1 MNLKL
6 LFLASISA
14 LTVQA
19 TTWHVGA
26 TQTYTAMSQ
35 IKPLVQNNDTILI
48 DSGVYLNDPVKWDK
62 KNLYFKGV
70 GASKPIMRWNAGDI
84 SNGKGIWVFELVGLS
99 DNPKIENI
107 VFDGAR
113 VSDGDGGNGA
123 GIRFQAKD
131 ITIKN
136 CVFMNCQNGILEGNG
151 SVNNSNVIITDSE
164 FDNNGYEVI
173 GNATHSGY
181 EHHMYIS
188 ASADTFWLQNC
199 YIHNPRGEANSVKT
213 RAQRSFILYNKITE
227 ENGQGSWEINIAQ
240 GGLSIIMGNIIV
252 QGPNSINHGMIS
264 YDAASNAIQD
274 FYFINNT
281 VINKY
286 VGNNKYF
293 NISPT
298 SGINTFKVYNNVFA
312 SNSGSSNT
320 FMAGTVPALD
330 SLKNW
335 QAANYSTVGF
345 QNPNTD
351 DYYLPSNLL
360 QPVDKGTNAGVA
372 SSGFS
377 LTPIYQKMTVTGGLQ
392 TRVMYNNAIDLGAFE
407 YVSTVS
413 IKNDEL
419 NNRSIIIYLNDFI
432 NIKLINKE
440 LVKSISIVD
449 MTGRML
455 YQKETNQTNEVS
467 INKNLF
473 ANGLYILNVTLDNGK
488 MHTQKFVID

>member
-1 MNLKL
+1 ME
-6 LFLASISA
+6 SILVLTAIIMAMSA
-14 LTVQA
+14 NA

-35 IKPLVQNNDTILI
+35 VKPLVQNNDTVLI
-48 DSGVYLNDPVKWDK
+48 DAGVYLNDPVKWDK
-62 KNLYFKGV
+62 KNLYFKGI
-70 GASKPIMRWNAGDI
+70 GNSKPIMRWNAGDI
-84 SNGKGIWVFELVGLS
+84 PNGKGIWVFELAGTS

-136 CVFMNCQNGILEGNG
+136 CVFKNCQNGILEGNG
-151 SVNNSNVIITDSE
+151 SITNSNVVITDTE

-181 EHHMYIS
+181 EHHLYIS

-199 YIHNPRGEANSVKT
+199 YLHNPRGEANSVKT
-213 RAQRSFILYNKITE
+213 RAQRSFILYNKISE

-252 QGPNSINHGMIS
+252 QGVNSINHGMIS
-264 YDAASNAIQD
+264 YDAATNAIQD

-298 SGINTFKVYNNVFA
+298 SGINTFKVYNNLFA
-312 SNSGSSNT
+312 SNAGSSNT
-320 FMAGTVPALD
+320 FMAGTVSVLD

-335 QAANYSTVGF
+335 QALNYNSVGF
-345 QNPNTD
+345 QNPSAD
-351 DYYLPSNLL
+351 DYYLPSGSSI
-360 QPVDKGTNAGVA
+360 PVDKGTNVGVA
-372 SSGFS
+372 SNGFS
-377 LTPIYQKMTVTGGLQ
+377 LTPKYYYNMGANL
-392 TRVMYNNAIDLGAFE
+392 TRTTFGSAIDLGAFE
-407 YVSTVS
+407 YMPTVS
-413 IKNDEL
+413 LSESSSLSNEFTVYVNDKIHIKSHQSSNMIFLSITDITGRIIYESSVL
-419 NNRSIIIYLNDFI
+419 KQNEISIDKSIFLKGLYVVTIVNEQGKKVSRKIIID
-432 NIKLINKE
+432 
-440 LVKSISIVD
+440 
-449 MTGRML
+449 
-455 YQKETNQTNEVS
+455 
-467 INKNLF
+467 
-473 ANGLYILNVTLDNGK
+473 
-488 MHTQKFVID
+488 